1 MQKIIAFFMTILMFF
16 FPRLNIPEA
25 DIDAESWNTNY
36 TFVFV
41 HGLSGWGEY
50 SPVNYVM
57 PYWGMFGGDL
67 MKYLNARGFKTAAAS
82 VAKADSAWDRA
93 CELYAQLTGTK
104 VDYGKEHSERC
115 HHPRYGKDYS
125 RCPLIEAFSAQDKI
139 NLLGH
144 SFGGATVL
152 TFLELMANGS
162 EAERAVT
169 PENELSGLFTGGKG
183 DWVYSVTALSAPM
196 NGTTA
201 YEVQPKEGE
210 HAEPQVYATTSTLNF
225 ASLTTQDG
233 RIADDSASYDMHIDN
248 ALKMLEGI
256 ETLSNVYYF
265 SIPCSYTVQ
274 QEDGTWAP
282 KKDMEPLFVSAS
294 ERIGKYTGVTEGGY
308 VIDEKWQENDGLVN
322 TYSARAPFNAPQ
334 KDIDRDDI
342 QPGVWNVMPTFDG
355 DHMSLQ
361 GGLIYNDNI
370 RELYVDLL
378 NLINT
383 LA

>member
-1 MQKIIAFFMTILMFF
+1 MQRILAFFMTILMFF
-16 FPRLNIPEA
+16 FPRLNIPEVNV
-25 DIDAESWNTNY
+25 DTESWNTDY

-50 SPVNYVM
+50 NPENYVM
-57 PYWGMFGGDL
+57 PYWGMLGGNL
-67 MKYLNARGFKTAAAS
+67 MKYLNARGFTCAAAS
-82 VAKADSAWDRA
+82 VARADSAWDRA

-115 HHPRYGKDYS
+115 HHPRYGRDYS
-125 RCPLIEAFSAQDKI
+125 RCPLIDKFSAEDKI

-169 PENELSGLFTGGKG
+169 PENELSGFFTGGKG

-196 NGTTA
+196 NGTSA

-210 HAEPQVYATTSTLNF
+210 HAEPQVYATTGTLNF
-225 ASLTTQDG
+225 ASITTQDG
-233 RIADDSASYDMHIDN
+233 RIADDSATYDMHIDN
-248 ALKMLEGI
+248 AMKMLEGI
-256 ETLSNVYYF
+256 ETLSDVYYF
-265 SIPCSYTVQ
+265 SIPCSYTDQ
-274 QEDGTWAP
+274 QEDGTWVP

-308 VIDEKWQENDGLVN
+308 VIDEKWQQNDGLVN

-342 QPGVWNVMPTFDG
+342 QPGIWNVLPTFEG

-361 GGLIYNDNI
+361 GGLIFSDNI
-370 RELYVDLL
+370 REVYVDLL
-378 NLINT
+378 NMINT
-383 LA
+383 IS

>member
-1 MQKIIAFFMTILMFF
+1 MQRIIAFFMTILMFI
-16 FPRLNIPEA
+16 FPRMNIPEA
-25 DIDAESWNTNY
+25 NVDQENWNTNY

-50 SPVNYVM
+50 SPVNAVM
-57 PYWGMFGGDL
+57 PYWGMFGGNL
-67 MKYLNARGFKTAAAS
+67 MKYLNARGFKTAAAT
-82 VAKADSAWDRA
+82 VAPADSAWDRS
-93 CELYAQLTGTK
+93 CELYAQLTGTR

-115 HHPRYGKDYS
+115 HHGRYGTDYS
-125 RCPLIEAFSAQDKI
+125 LFPLIDKFSAEDKI

-169 PENELSGLFTGGKG
+169 PENELSGFFTGGKG

-196 NGTTA
+196 NGTSA
-201 YEVQPKEGE
+201 YEVMPKDGE
-210 HAEPQVYATTSTLNF
+210 NADARVYLTTDTLNF
-225 ASLTTQDG
+225 ASTTTQDG
-233 RIADDSASYDMHIDN
+233 RIADDSATYDMHIDN
-248 ALKMLEGI
+248 ALKMLEGF
-256 ETLSNVYYF
+256 ETLSHVYYF
-265 SIPCSYTVQ
+265 SIPCCYTEQ

-282 KKDMEPLFVSAS
+282 KDDMEPLFVSAS
-294 ERIGKYTGVTEGGY
+294 ERMGKYTGVTEGGY
-308 VIDEKWQENDGLVN
+308 AVDEKWQQNDGLVN

-334 KDIDRDDI
+334 KDLDRDNI
-342 QPGVWNVMPTFDG
+342 QPGVWNVFPTFDG

-370 RELYVDLL
+370 REVYVDLL
-378 NLINT
+378 NMINT
-383 LA
+383 VE